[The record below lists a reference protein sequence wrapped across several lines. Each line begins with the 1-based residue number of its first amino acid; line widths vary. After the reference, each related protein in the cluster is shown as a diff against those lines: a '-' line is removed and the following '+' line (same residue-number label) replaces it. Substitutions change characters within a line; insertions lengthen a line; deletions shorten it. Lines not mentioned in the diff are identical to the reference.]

1 MTGPATDSAELHD
14 RRAAEDVIVRYAASI
29 DDRDFD
35 TYRTCF
41 VPDVALHGFGA
52 EVVHGIDAWMD
63 FVHKALEP
71 YEATQHMLGPPHA
84 ELRGDEALL
93 RADVQAQHF
102 QRSPKGRIFTLWGT
116 YRSQLVRTDDAWR
129 IKRHE
134 LVTRATRSS
143 DAYRA

>member
-1 MTGPATDSAELHD
+1 MTSLATDSGALSD
-14 RRAAEDVIVRYAASI
+14 RRAAEDVIVRYAASV
-29 DDRDFD
+29 DERDFD
-35 TYRTCF
+35 TYRACF
-41 VPDVALHGFGA
+41 VPEVELHGFGA

-71 YEATQHMLGPPHA
+71 YEATQHMLGPPYA
-84 ELRGDEALL
+84 EIRGEEALL

-102 QRSPKGRIFTLWGT
+102 LRSPKGRIFTLWAT
-116 YRSQLVRTDDAWR
+116 YRSQLVRSNDAWL
-129 IKRHE
+129 IARHE

>member
-1 MTGPATDSAELHD
+1 MTSPATDSAALRD
-14 RRAAEDVIVRYAASI
+14 RRAAEDVIVRYTASI
-29 DDRDFD
+29 DDQDFD
-35 TYRTCF
+35 THRTCF
-41 VPDVALHGFGA
+41 VPDVEFHGFGA

-63 FVHKALEP
+63 FVSKTLEP
-71 YEATQHMLGPPHA
+71 YAATQHLLGPPQA

-116 YRSQLVRTDDAWR
+116 YRSQLVRVNDAWR

-143 DAYRA
+143 DAYRD